1 MVSQFDVGT
10 ALRRHGDSPSQVAWP
25 VLHDFALSGFKHTVL
40 KPSSFK
46 KRLITV
52 CYFHTDKARTPM
64 AEDGPENKKTPP
76 QSMSMIEPRLRNIY
90 LSFYKESYFKPSAL
104 DLKTKE
110 LIAIGCSLVAKCE
123 GCLEGHLKKALELG
137 LTKDEISDAIAIAV
151 GIAAA
156 GIVDFSDKAA
166 IKLDLHHFE

>member
-1 MVSQFDVGT
+1 
-10 ALRRHGDSPSQVAWP
+10 
-25 VLHDFALSGFKHTVL
+25 
-40 KPSSFK
+40 
-46 KRLITV
+46 
-52 CYFHTDKARTPM
+52 M
-64 AEDGPENKKTPP
+64 ANDGPAEKKHPP
-76 QSMSMIEPRLRNIY
+76 ASMSMIEPRVRNIY

-123 GCLEGHLKKALELG
+123 GCAEGHIRKALEIG
-137 LTKDEISDAIAIAV
+137 ATKQEISDAIAVAI

-156 GIVDFSDKAA
+156 SVMHASDKVA